1 MSSAKEKV
9 DDVASVSVSV
19 NGHDHDPSVCD
30 GVYSL
35 MTSDALNDE

>member
-9 DDVASVSVSV
+9 DDVASVNVNV
-19 NGHDHDPSVCD
+19 NGRDHDLSVCD
-30 GVYSL
+30 GAYSL